1 MKDKVIVICGP
12 TASGK
17 TKLSIELAK
26 KVCEVCDSETSQYQ
40 QLYPLEMPL
49 EEKIRTVA
57 KEIYRAKDVSFSD
70 TAKKKLAEY
79 TAMGYGNL
87 PICVAKTQYSFS
99 HDKKLIGAPKDFIFP
114 IQDVRLYAGAG
125 FVVPLAGDIMT
136 MPGLPKVPAACSI
149 DVDDDGVIT
158 GLF

>member
-1 MKDKVIVICGP
+1 
-12 TASGK
+12 
-17 TKLSIELAK
+17 
-26 KVCEVCDSETSQYQ
+26 
-40 QLYPLEMPL
+40 MPL

-70 TAKKKLAEY
+70 VAKKKLAEF
-79 TAMGYGNL
+79 TAMGFGNL

-99 HDKKLIGAPKDFIFP
+99 HDKNLICAPKDFIFP
-114 IQDVRLYAGAG
+114 IQDVRLYSGAG